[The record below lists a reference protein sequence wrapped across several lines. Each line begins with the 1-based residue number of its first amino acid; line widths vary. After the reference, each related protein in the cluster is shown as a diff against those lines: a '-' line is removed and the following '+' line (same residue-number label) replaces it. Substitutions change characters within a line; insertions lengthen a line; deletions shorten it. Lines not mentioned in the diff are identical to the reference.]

1 MNQLLDKFNEYKSDI
16 EIRFNSFSKEN
27 ILSMSYTDAIVDF
40 NASLIGSILKAKYIL
55 FEKKKQGYNHL
66 CVAEDGNGKKYAE
79 SFFHDSTDLYI
90 RNQRTI
96 KVKCIRIYDNLEKLY
111 LEDVLL

>member
-1 MNQLLDKFNEYKSDI
+1 
-16 EIRFNSFSKEN
+16 
-27 ILSMSYTDAIVDF
+27 MSYTDAIVDF
-40 NASLIGSILKAKYIL
+40 NASLIGSNLKAKYIL

-66 CVAEDGNGKKYAE
+66 CVAEDGNGKQYLE
-79 SFFHDSTDLYI
+79 SFFHSSTDLYI

-96 KVKCIRIYDNLEKLY
+96 KVKIIRIFDHFGALY